1 MLRNR
6 EIGIILA
13 LTALISAA
21 GVSACFYVSVPAGII
36 ALSSLVLVILI
47 FILFTRWR
55 YPLDDESLRIYARE
69 IGADFYRLKDPGR
82 PSAIVIDAYTFIDEK
97 TGEHSEAKI
106 INAREGDKLD
116 IGYTDWESGSE
127 VHSEPLEIAALTGK
141 PPMGV
146 INKGVNTLRII
157 ISRDVLDRMIR
168 GVDTLAKSVNTDL
181 YMRSDDPMRLQENIE
196 EYLKSV
202 GTGIRVYNVYQSR
215 QTDEQM
221 VLLMSVF
228 TYGFMALITA
238 ICIANILNT
247 ISTSIALRKREFAKL
262 KSVGMTPKSFIRMIN
277 YESIF
282 YGIKALLFGL
292 PVSFAVMYLIFNAL
306 GGEFSY
312 EFIVPWS
319 SVAVV
324 VVSVFVIVGV
334 AMLYS
339 SAKVRK
345 ENIIDVLKQEII

>member
-1 MLRNR
+1 M
-6 EIGIILA
+6 
-13 LTALISAA
+13 
-21 GVSACFYVSVPAGII
+21 
-36 ALSSLVLVILI
+36 
-47 FILFTRWR
+47 
-55 YPLDDESLRIYARE
+55 
-69 IGADFYRLKDPGR
+69 
-82 PSAIVIDAYTFIDEK
+82 
-97 TGEHSEAKI
+97 
-106 INAREGDKLD
+106 
-116 IGYTDWESGSE
+116 
-127 VHSEPLEIAALTGK
+127 HSEPLEIAALTGK

-247 ISTSIALRKREFAKL
+247 ISTSIAQETRVRHAEIGGHDAEEFHQDDQLRKHFL
-262 KSVGMTPKSFIRMIN
+262 WHKSA
-277 YESIF
+277 
-282 YGIKALLFGL
+282 ALWPAGKFCSDV
-292 PVSFAVMYLIFNAL
+292 PDFNAL